1 MFSEIFRF
9 EIKYRLRKLD
19 TYLFFPFFLL
29 AITIGFALSPP
40 PTRNAFVNSPAIIAD
55 MFLGCTTI
63 MMLVSGVI
71 MSGSLYRDIEFNVYE
86 SYLTFG
92 YRFGCRERVV

>member
-19 TYLFFPFFLL
+19 TYFFFLFFFL

-40 PTRNAFVNSPAIIAD
+40 AGIRNTFVNSPAIIAD
-55 MFLGCTTI
+55 MFLGCTT
-63 MMLVSGVI
+63 MLTG
-71 MSGSLYRDIEFNVYE
+71 MLRRMRGAM
-86 SYLTFG
+86 T
-92 YRFGCRERVV
+92 C